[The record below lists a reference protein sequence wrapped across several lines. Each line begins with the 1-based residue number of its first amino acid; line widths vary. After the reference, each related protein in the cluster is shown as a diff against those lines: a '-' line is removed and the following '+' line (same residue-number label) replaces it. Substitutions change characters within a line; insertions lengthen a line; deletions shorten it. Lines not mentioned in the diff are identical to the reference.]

1 MKIIKLLILTVL
13 LCSISAS
20 AEIKGGGYVEFSTG
34 AALQESCS
42 AGLVGISGAG
52 GIKINSNVFIGMG
65 TGIELGVGY
74 NSTSVIIPIFAT
86 TKFKLIPKG
95 EIAPYIEI
103 KGGVAYPTN
112 RDEILGDYNYK
123 YYYESPIMGYV
134 APSVGI
140 TFNKFNLGIGYTGF
154 FKDKKFHYL
163 VGKFGFNF

>member
-13 LCSISAS
+13 LCSINAS

-42 AGLVGISGAG
+42 TGLVGISGAG

-86 TKFKLIPKG
+86 TKFKLIPKS

-112 RDEILGDYNYK
+112 RYEILGDYTK
-123 YYYESPIMGYV
+123 YYESPIMGYV

-154 FKDKKFHYL
+154 FTDKKFHYL